1 MKKPI
6 RYSLYSFGGIAMIV
20 GGLVTYVNVALPNVG
35 PAPVITVEITPE
47 RVERGHYLAWHVMMC
62 MDCHSERDWTLF
74 AAPPIPGTA
83 GVGGDVFDES
93 VGFPGVFVSRNLTP
107 ANLKNWSDG
116 EIYRA
121 ITMGVKKDGE
131 PIFPMMPWTN
141 YGKMD
146 DEDIHAVIA
155 YLRTL
160 DPVEAD
166 HPAGHADFPMN
177 LIMRTLPAKNTP
189 SKRPNPVTEHLAYGE
204 YMLNAAACGDC
215 HTQFD
220 KGEFTGPFLGGGR
233 EFEFPD
239 GSVLRSPN
247 LTAHET
253 GLGEWSKEAF
263 IGRFKAYADSSFVP
277 HPVEP
282 GDFQTMMPWL
292 MYAHMTEQDLGAIY
306 DYIRTLP
313 PADNSVVKF
322 TAAK

>member
-1 MKKPI
+1 MRKPI
-6 RYSLYSFGGIAMIV
+6 RYTMYSLGGLAMII

-35 PAPVITVEITPE
+35 PAPELTVDLTPAK
-47 RVERGHYLAWHVMMC
+47 VERGRYLAWNVMMC

-93 VGFPGVFVSRNLTP
+93 VGFPGVFISRNLTP
-107 ANLKNWSDG
+107 ANLKDWSDG

-160 DPVEAD
+160 DPVEAE

-177 LIMRTLPAKNTP
+177 LIMRTLPEKNSP
-189 SKRPNPVTEHLAYGE
+189 QKRPNPLTDHLDYGK

-253 GLGEWSKEAF
+253 GLGNWSKEVF
-263 IGRFKAYADSSFVP
+263 IARFKAYADSSFVP
-277 HPVEP
+277 HSVGP
-282 GDFQTMMPWL
+282 GEFQTMMPWL

-306 DYIRTLP
+306 DYMRTLP
-313 PADNSVVKF
+313 AVDNAVVKF